1 MEKKRPSET
10 GISID
15 LPEGT
20 HEAWA
25 IDAVVDDLLHGD
37 TRGVLKELHEPHES
51 HEPHA
56 DEKPETPS
64 DEA

>member
-1 MEKKRPSET
+1 MDKKRASET
-10 GISID
+10 GIRLD
-15 LPEGT
+15 LPDGT

-37 TRGVLKELHEPHES
+37 TAGVLKELHEPY
-51 HEPHA
+51 
-56 DEKPETPS
+56 PENPI